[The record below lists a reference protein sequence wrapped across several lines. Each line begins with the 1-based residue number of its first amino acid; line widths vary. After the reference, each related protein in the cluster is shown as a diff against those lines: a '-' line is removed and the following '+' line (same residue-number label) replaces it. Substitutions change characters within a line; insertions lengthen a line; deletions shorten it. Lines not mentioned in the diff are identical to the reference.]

1 MGNDYN
7 FRSQTDTEVLV
18 NLISYNY
25 YYTYFDEIISK
36 QDKVI
41 KVYKISIIDIEQCGV
56 CLIFK
61 ETPNSLYVLDGEV
74 L

>member
-25 YYTYFDEIISK
+25 YIHNFDEIISK

-41 KVYKISIIDIEQCGV
+41 KYTKISSSVIGTMESV
-56 CLIFK
+56 
-61 ETPNSLYVLDGEV
+61 
-74 L
+74 